1 VWERPKGNDAARG
14 RALALCLC
22 LSDNGFGVT
31 QVLRMACGDWF
42 NRWLPFLFIKKIQR
56 GTISLDNNTIPGLSY
71 FWFPFFIKWE
81 VECFIHPKVMP

>member
-1 VWERPKGNDAARG
+1 MTKANSSRGFVWERPEGNDAARG

-42 NRWLPFLFIKKIQR
+42 NRWLPCP
-56 GTISLDNNTIPGLSY
+56 S
-71 FWFPFFIKWE
+71 
-81 VECFIHPKVMP
+81 VA